1 MIRIVS
7 VKFRTA
13 GKQYDFLCNS
23 LELKAQDQVIVETDR
38 GQSLGTVVVAPREC
52 EPTQAPDKLKK
63 VLRLATANDINMAK
77 QSETKEQTAFEFCKQ
92 RIQSRNMDMKLVRAE
107 YLFDASK
114 VIFYFTADGRV
125 DFRDLV
131 KDLAHHFHTRIEM
144 RQIGVRDEAK
154 ITGGLGICG
163 RALCCCTFL
172 VNFAPVSVKMAKEQN
187 LALNPNKISGQCGRL
202 LCCLNYEYETY
213 REQRKTLPKCGR
225 KVMHEGL
232 ESMVVAHNVLAQK
245 VTVRREDNVSI
256 EVPVGQLE
264 ALDTTTAKQPSQP
277 PKTRSRQTTG
287 RRQSPRK
294 PDATQETKAPTPQPK
309 PKPKPKPLPKPAE
322 ISEGDKPASKKSRRR
337 PRRRPANSKPPGDK
351 NG

>member
-13 GKQYDFLCNS
+13 GKNYDFLCKN
-23 LELKAQDQVIVETDR
+23 LELAPQDQVIVETDR
-38 GQSLGTVVVAPREC
+38 GQSLGTVVSSPREC
-52 EPTQAPDKLKK
+52 EPSQAPDKLKS
-63 VLRLATANDINMAK
+63 VLRLATAKDKNMAR
-77 QSETKEQTAFEFCKQ
+77 QSAAKEQAAFEFCQQ
-92 RIQSRNMDMKLVRAE
+92 RILSRNMDMKLVRAE

-114 VIFYFTADGRV
+114 IIFYFTSDGRV

-202 LCCLNYEYETY
+202 LCCLNYEYDTY
-213 REQRKTLPKCGR
+213 RDHRKGLPKCGR
-225 KVMHEGL
+225 KVKHDGQEG
-232 ESMVVAHNVLAQK
+232 MVVSQNVLARK
-245 VTVRREDNVSI
+245 VTVRREDNVNV
-256 EVPVGQLE
+256 EVPVEELE
-264 ALDTTTAKQPSQP
+264 LLDKTGEKQPQSSTRTRGKQAP
-277 PKTRSRQTTG
+277 GRKQASRRNTSAEETKERSPKTQ
-287 RRQSPRK
+287 QK
-294 PDATQETKAPTPQPK
+294 PQKKQAQKPQENKD
-309 PKPKPKPLPKPAE
+309 
-322 ISEGDKPASKKSRRR
+322 GDKPARKKSRRR
-337 PRRRPANSKPPGDK
+337 PRRRPANKPSGDK

>member
-13 GKQYDFLCNS
+13 GKQYDFGCNS
-23 LELKAQDQVIVETDR
+23 LELAAHDQVIVETDR
-38 GQSLGTVVVAPREC
+38 GQSLGTVVSAPREC
-52 EPTQAPDKLKK
+52 KPGQAPDKLKN
-63 VLRLATANDINMAK
+63 VLRLATANDKNMAK
-77 QSETKEQTAFEFCKQ
+77 QSEAKEKTAFEFCQ
-92 RIQSRNMDMKLVRAE
+92 ARIQSRNMDMKLVRAE

-114 VIFYFTADGRV
+114 IIFYFTADGRV

-213 REQRKTLPKCGR
+213 KEHRKGLPKCGR

-232 ESMVVAHNVLAQK
+232 EGMVVAHNVLARK
-245 VTVRREDNVSI
+245 VTVRREDNVSL
-256 EVPVGQLE
+256 EVPVEQLE
-264 ALDTTTAKQPSQP
+264 VLDKSAEKQPSPP
-277 PKTRSRQTTG
+277 PKTRSRQNTS

-294 PDATQETKAPTPQPK
+294 PANAQETKDREATPQPK
-309 PKPKPKPLPKPAE
+309 PAE
-322 ISEGDKPASKKSRRR
+322 VSDGDKPARKKSRRR
-337 PRRRPANSKPPGDK
+337 PRRRPANSKPSGDK